1 MSAPPDRPINRRLA
15 GLRRLARS
23 LRVLSLR
30 VRTGGRLDV
39 GRNVWFG
46 RGAMLAAPDI
56 IRIGSNVAIGRNF
69 HLETNL
75 VIGDDVLISSSV
87 AVVGNDHLFD
97 SPATTVF
104 WQGRSD
110 PSCVVLEGDNLIGFG
125 TRIVG
130 NVTIGR
136 GAIVGAGS
144 VVTRDLPGGYV
155 CVGTPARPLRPRY
168 SDQTYIRE

>member
-1 MSAPPDRPINRRLA
+1 MSAPPDRPISPRLV

-23 LRVLSLR
+23 VRVLSLR
-30 VRTGGRLDV
+30 VRSRGHLSV

-46 RGAMLAAPDI
+46 RGAVLAAPDT
-56 IRIGSNVAIGRNF
+56 IRIGSNVAIGRHF

-87 AVVGNDHLFD
+87 AVVGNDHRFD
-97 SPATTVF
+97 NPATTVF
-104 WQGRSD
+104 WQGRAD
-110 PSCVVLEGDNLIGFG
+110 PACVVIEGDNLIGFG
-125 TRIVG
+125 ARIVG

-155 CVGTPARPLRPRY
+155 CVGSPARPLRPRY
-168 SDQTYIRE
+168 PSPIGR